1 MPAPSLQ
8 DAIDSA
14 GSPMRLLWKPNAPA
28 WAGPRVAPEFAGW
41 AAEQE
46 AWRSSVAL
54 SDLSYHMSDLFID
67 GPDATRLL
75 SEVTANNYES
85 FAVGQ
90 AKQAVPVAADGNI
103 ITDGILLRTGEQ
115 SYVLTGGPASQNWV
129 QFHGETGGY
138 DVTLESDPD
147 MGRRDGEQPRL
158 FRMQVQGPAALET
171 VARAFG
177 GPLPDTK
184 FFHSVEVS
192 IEGRTFR
199 ALRHGMAGQAGYEF
213 IGDYADHDA
222 VRDAFLAA
230 GAESGI
236 EHVGALAYSTNPVE
250 SGWIASPQPAI
261 YTDPA
266 LEAYRRWLSAFTFEG
281 QRPIHGSFYSDD
293 IADYYVSPWELGYG
307 RSISFNHDFIG
318 KQALQAHKD
327 DVRRRKMT
335 VVFDPADVAT
345 VVPEGELGLS
355 FPKHRVEGNGRL
367 MGYTVHLANLKPYGT
382 MLALALIEAAEA
394 KPGTEVTVTWG
405 HHPGD
410 GTASDADLGFPK
422 LRGTLQ
428 PAPFSEVARTAYRAN

>member
-1 MPAPSLQ
+1 MPAPSLHE
-8 DAIDSA
+8 AIESA
-14 GSPMRLLWKPNAPA
+14 GSPMRLLWKPHAPA

-46 AWRSSVAL
+46 AWRSAVAL
-54 SDLSYHMSDLFID
+54 SDLSYHMSDLFIA

-90 AKQAVPVAADGNI
+90 AKQIVPVAADGNI

-129 QFHGETGGY
+129 QYHGQTGGY
-138 DVTLESDPD
+138 DVTLDSDPD

-184 FFHSVEVS
+184 FFHSVEVNLA
-192 IEGRTFR
+192 GRTFR

-261 YTDPA
+261 YTDPT
-266 LEAYRRWLSAFTFEG
+266 LEGYRRWLSAFTFEG

-293 IADYYVSPWELGYG
+293 IADFYVSPWELGYG

-318 KQALQAHKD
+318 REALQAAKET
-327 DVRRRKMT
+327 VRRVKVTLELDDSPIFGDGFFNDRGIHRIE
-335 VVFDPADVAT
+335 ADGALVGLTQHTAT
-345 VVPEGELGLS
+345 IGPLGRTLS
-355 FPKHRVEGNGRL
+355 LSLVDRDLAAPGTRVE
-367 MGYTVHLANLKPYGT
+367 V
-382 MLALALIEAAEA
+382 
-394 KPGTEVTVTWG
+394 VWG
-405 HHPGD
+405 EHPGH
-410 GTASDADLGFPK
+410 GTAPDADLGFP
-422 LRGTLQ
+422 RIGATVQ
-428 PAPFSEVARTAYRAN
+428 PSPYDEYARTAYRA